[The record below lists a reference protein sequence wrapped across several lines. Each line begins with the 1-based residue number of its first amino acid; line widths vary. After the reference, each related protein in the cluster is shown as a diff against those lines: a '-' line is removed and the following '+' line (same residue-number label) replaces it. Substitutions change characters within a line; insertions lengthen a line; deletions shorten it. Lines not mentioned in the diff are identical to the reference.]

1 MLSDFICP
9 RLNLVTEDGRKF
21 GVTAACQLWNFS
33 SLELKNSGSI
43 ESSKTNYRNI
53 HLGKYPPSLV
63 RQVKNCYLGLENA
76 SPGLLL
82 FEVFWKEFELAVTVI
97 SMNQW
102 AFLWNN
108 LQSNIYPV
116 FQHCNWNICDDV
128 AFLDHKLCTRFSF
141 YFLFSDETAC

>member
-43 ESSKTNYRNI
+43 ECSKTNDRNI
-53 HLGKYPPSLV
+53 HLGKYPPRLV

-82 FEVFWKEFELAVTVI
+82 FEVF
-97 SMNQW
+97 
-102 AFLWNN
+102 
-108 LQSNIYPV
+108 
-116 FQHCNWNICDDV
+116 
-128 AFLDHKLCTRFSF
+128 
-141 YFLFSDETAC
+141 